1 MKTLRRYVGAEIVA
15 ATVFV
20 SAALV
25 MLFTFFDLIEQLKDL
40 GRGVYT
46 LRRILLYVLLLVPV
60 RVYEVFPIAAL
71 IGSLFALSQL
81 VAGSE
86 YTVMRSSG
94 VSTARF
100 AGMLAMI
107 GLAFAIVAFL
117 FGELISPAA
126 DQLAQRLR
134 SQAVTGLVAQ
144 EFRSGLWVKDDR
156 SVVNVGEVLPD
167 SSLKSVKIY
176 QFDDEHRLLSIS
188 LAATGIYEG
197 ERRWR
202 LQKVSQT
209 DFTEM
214 KTVVREIAE
223 ITWESI
229 LDPNLL
235 SVIMQKPEKMS
246 AWRLYSYAQHLKDN
260 RQKALRYDIALWAKF
275 THAAAVVMMMVI
287 ALPFAHFQA
296 RQAGVGAKIFAGI
309 MLGLMFHFLNKL
321 FSHLGLLNDWP
332 PVAAATIPTAMFLA
346 LAIGM
351 LWWQE
356 RR

>member
-1 MKTLRRYVGAEIVA
+1 MRTLRRYLGNEIVA
-15 ATVFV
+15 ATLFV

-25 MLFTFFDLIEQLKDL
+25 MLFAFFDLIEQLKDL
-40 GRGVYT
+40 GRGLYT

-60 RVYEVFPIAAL
+60 RAYEIFPIAAL
-71 IGSLFALSQL
+71 IGSLFALAQL

-86 YTVMRSSG
+86 YTVMRTSG
-94 VSTARF
+94 VSTVRF
-100 AGMLAMI
+100 AGTLAMI
-107 GLAFAIVAFL
+107 GLAFAVVAFI
-117 FGELISPAA
+117 FGELIAPAA
-126 DQLAQRLR
+126 DQFAQRLR
-134 SQAVTGLVAQ
+134 SQAITGLVTQ

-167 SSLKSVKIY
+167 SRLKAVKIY
-176 QFDDEHRLLSIS
+176 EFDAEHRLLSIS
-188 LAATGIYEG
+188 LAASGVYEG

-202 LQKVSQT
+202 LEKVSRT
-209 DFTEM
+209 DFKET
-214 KTVVREIAE
+214 TAVVREIAE
-223 ITWESI
+223 LQWDSV

-235 SVIMQKPEKMS
+235 NVIMQRPEKMS
-246 AWRLYSYAQHLKDN
+246 AWRLYSYAQHLKEN
-260 RQKALRYDIALWAKF
+260 RQKALRYEIALWAKF

-309 MLGLMFHFLNKL
+309 MLGLVFHFLNKL

-332 PVAAATIPTAMFLA
+332 PVAAATIPTLMLLSVAV
-346 LAIGM
+346 GM
-351 LWWQE
+351 LWWQD